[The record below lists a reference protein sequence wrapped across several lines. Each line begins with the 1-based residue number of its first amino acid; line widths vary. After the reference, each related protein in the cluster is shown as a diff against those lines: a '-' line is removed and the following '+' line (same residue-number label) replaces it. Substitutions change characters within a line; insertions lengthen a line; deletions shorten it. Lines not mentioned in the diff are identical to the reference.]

1 MPREA
6 AAPAPLERMPV
17 ELRVSIMGHIT
28 NFKSL
33 RNLVVSSRV
42 YKETLRSNESSVA
55 MAIIINLVG
64 QDNYKL
70 AIMAEVSSHIT
81 VADKT
86 AVEGFIDNY
95 TRPEE
100 WPLSVYS
107 MRLAVAVRRL
117 NKTMYKAMST
127 IRCDDLNIWHLG
139 SQSLSWTERTRLHRV
154 LYLCEIA
161 GNLFRWNN
169 HTMPAMHIPPPF
181 PDLCRRFWRQVPA
194 WDATR
199 LQIMVSSPNFHENVT
214 AALQPHAFSPSPA
227 MCRVL
232 LGQCPR
238 CSQVVNG
245 DHRNMLAGAYLGAGT
260 ETWAGQDLLRIW
272 RLIFAVNERYSESCN
287 GNNHEFD
294 PTMGRRVFHYIGHA
308 TNKQPLPPT
317 SPFYERNPGIQVP
330 FYEMACPFTL
340 LPSLKEFG
348 DLCGL
353 SRPFIH
359 VNSWFLAVA
368 DSSRLPRT
376 PSSADL
382 ERKRQLWS
390 QQE

>member
-42 YKETLRSNESSVA
+42 YKETLRSNEPSIA
-55 MAIIINLVG
+55 MAIIVNLVG

-107 MRLAVAVRRL
+107 MRLAIAVRRL

-169 HTMPAMHIPPPF
+169 HTIPAMHIPPPF
-181 PDLCRRFWRQVPA
+181 PDLCRRFWKQVPA
-194 WDATR
+194 WDAAR

-214 AALQPHAFSPSPA
+214 AASKSSPIHISAHVSLSYILVRRQRKLSVAQCNPISPP
-227 MCRVL
+227 
-232 LGQCPR
+232 PR
-238 CSQVVNG
+238 RTCVAS
-245 DHRNMLAGAYLGAGT
+245 
-260 ETWAGQDLLRIW
+260 
-272 RLIFAVNERYSESCN
+272 YSDSA
-287 GNNHEFD
+287 
-294 PTMGRRVFHYIGHA
+294 R
-308 TNKQPLPPT
+308 
-317 SPFYERNPGIQVP
+317 
-330 FYEMACPFTL
+330 
-340 LPSLKEFG
+340 
-348 DLCGL
+348 
-353 SRPFIH
+353 
-359 VNSWFLAVA
+359 AVA
-368 DSSRLPRT
+368 R
-376 PSSADL
+376 
-382 ERKRQLWS
+382 
-390 QQE
+390 